1 MSHAY
6 ARVDHDTLS
15 IGNVHLER
23 RLAVAQHQPC
33 ITNSLV
39 IKLSGRDYSRPGSH
53 EFSFAA
59 NGKPLTTRDSTVTHD
74 EIREGDPAGAV
85 VFLQT
90 TDRLSAELH
99 SQVYAHGTLLGHR
112 HDGRN

>member
-1 MSHAY
+1 MLPAY
-6 ARVDHDTLS
+6 ARVDQDTLA

-39 IKLSGRDYSRPGSH
+39 NKLSGRDYSRPGSH

-59 NGKPLTTRDSTVTHD
+59 NCKPMTARDSTVTHD
-74 EIREGDPAGAV
+74 EIREGDPAEAV
-85 VFLQT
+85 VFLHT
-90 TDRLSAELH
+90 TDRLSVELH
-99 SQVYAHGTLLGHR
+99 SQGLCARDAIGSQT
-112 HDGRN
+112 